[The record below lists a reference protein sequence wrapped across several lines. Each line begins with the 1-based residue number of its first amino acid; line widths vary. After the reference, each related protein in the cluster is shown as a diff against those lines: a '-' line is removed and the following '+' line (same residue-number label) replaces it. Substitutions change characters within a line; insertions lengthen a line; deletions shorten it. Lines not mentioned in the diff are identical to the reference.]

1 MIVSVTFLSLRHPTD
16 RWYSCRANWV
26 SSKSIAIRS
35 ARSCP
40 ITWRAISHL
49 SSGFS
54 SRGTFRPVITAG
66 LYATVCG
73 TSCACWATKR
83 LSNCPKASAS
93 VCTTDCFRSA
103 ESSSGSTALSPLV
116 HLLDPYINVPIE
128 TCEHR
133 DLFLSLSLRIG
144 ITLPRFHEC
153 HRAQPAGPSA
163 EPGGHADADADSN
176 RGVAD
181 AQTGRLGVSTSSLA
195 RVSDGSEPA
204 RCIH

>member
-35 ARSCP
+35 AGSCP

-49 SSGFS
+49 SSGFR
-54 SRGTFRPVITAG
+54 SRSTFRPVITAG
-66 LYATVCG
+66 LCTTVCG
-73 TSCACWATKR
+73 TSCVCWATKR

-103 ESSSGSTALSPLV
+103 ELPSGRPDHSLRVTSSI
-116 HLLDPYINVPIE
+116 PYASVPIE
-128 TCEHR
+128 TCEYR

-144 ITLPRFHEC
+144 ITPPRFHEC

-163 EPGGHADADADSN
+163 EPGGHSDADGDSN
-176 RGVAD
+176 HDVAD

-195 RVSDGSEPA
+195 
-204 RCIH
+204 